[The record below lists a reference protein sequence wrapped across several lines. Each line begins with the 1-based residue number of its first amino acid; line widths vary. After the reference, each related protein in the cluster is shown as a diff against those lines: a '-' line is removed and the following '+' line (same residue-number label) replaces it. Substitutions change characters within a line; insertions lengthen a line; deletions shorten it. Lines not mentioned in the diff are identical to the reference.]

1 MQTLK
6 DVFRREDERL
16 NLVNMSLCIAI
27 VVLLVVMAFGIREMR
42 FAVQKS
48 PVEQPAQTSTQTT
61 SSEEGN

>member
-16 NLVNMSLCIAI
+16 NLVNMGLCIAL
-27 VVLLVVMAFGIREMR
+27 VVLLVVVAFGMREMR

-48 PVEQPAQTSTQTT
+48 PVEKPVPTSTQTA
-61 SSEEGN
+61 SEEGK